1 VKYESK
7 KLEREHYLY
16 NIPDQ
21 DIDGLND
28 RIVGD
33 LIAAGV
39 GTRPFLIVSYSMG
52 GVVTRHIILKQLTS
66 DRSLMREKFAKNF
79 KGVAFIA
86 SPLKGSTM
94 RDEINEDMKCLIPVM
109 NKSLIPHDPIK
120 DHEYLHHF
128 MESGF
133 PLSKMTLHID
143 GKADFHTQ
151 NEAFLALKIPYI
163 CLAESE
169 KTLLPIVGKKYF
181 YVHPDCAILEKDKP
195 ETYKVIM
202 GKTHGTV

>member
-33 LIAAGV
+33 LRAAGV

-66 DRSLMREKFAKNF
+66 DRSMMRE
-79 KGVAFIA
+79 
-86 SPLKGSTM
+86 
-94 RDEINEDMKCLIPVM
+94 
-109 NKSLIPHDPIK
+109 
-120 DHEYLHHF
+120 
-128 MESGF
+128 
-133 PLSKMTLHID
+133 
-143 GKADFHTQ
+143 
-151 NEAFLALKIPYI
+151 
-163 CLAESE
+163 
-169 KTLLPIVGKKYF
+169 
-181 YVHPDCAILEKDKP
+181 
-195 ETYKVIM
+195 
-202 GKTHGTV
+202 